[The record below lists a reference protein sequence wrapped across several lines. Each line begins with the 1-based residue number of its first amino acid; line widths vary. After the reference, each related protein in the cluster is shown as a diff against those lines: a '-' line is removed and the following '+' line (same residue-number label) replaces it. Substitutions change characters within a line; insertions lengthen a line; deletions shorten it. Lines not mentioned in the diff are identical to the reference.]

1 MMKRIAS
8 GIFRGIFLLALAAPA
23 WAQAEKLGIGDA
35 IHVTVFQQPDLT
47 TDTRINEKG
56 TIAMPLIGEVKV
68 AGKSQAEAAAQ
79 IAASLKNGK
88 FLKNPQVAV
97 AITTVRSRQVSV
109 LGAVARPGRY
119 PLDDTSSQ
127 LSDVIAAAGGIS
139 AVGGDTVLVI
149 RDGKEQR
156 VPLLGKSYKLQGG
169 ETVHVERAPVFYIHG
184 EVARSGAYRVEPNMT
199 VMQAI
204 AAGGG
209 ITPRGSDRR
218 LKLRRPG
225 ADGKLIE
232 TDAGLRDT
240 VKADDVIFVKEALF

>member
-1 MMKRIAS
+1 MTKRIAS
-8 GIFRGIFLLALAAPA
+8 GIFRGIVLLALAGPA

-56 TIAMPLIGEVKV
+56 SIAMPLIGEVKV

-79 IAASLKNGK
+79 IAKSLKDGK

-139 AVGGDTVLVI
+139 AIGGDTVLVI
-149 RDGKEQR
+149 RDGKAAR
-156 VPLLGKSYKLQGG
+156 RCTSSAPRCS
-169 ETVHVERAPVFYIHG
+169 TSTARWRAP
-184 EVARSGAYRVEPNMT
+184 APTASSPT
-199 VMQAI
+199 
-204 AAGGG
+204 
-209 ITPRGSDRR
+209 
-218 LKLRRPG
+218 
-225 ADGKLIE
+225 
-232 TDAGLRDT
+232 
-240 VKADDVIFVKEALF
+240 